1 MENSPTR
8 RTRQGELR
16 VRKNKVLCP
25 FCKEQT
31 DNSGG
36 QCTVI
41 TFDSELFGCVRPER
55 CLFRP
60 DDALRTSEASHRRPV
75 GMLLSQGRT
84 TFGLSFARLMGCDH
98 ARHYVPLMADGRGT
112 DDDFRM
118 RDGSRRMK
126 ARTNIS
132 VTITW
137 NEYGCGAV
145 GDFE

>member
-1 MENSPTR
+1 
-8 RTRQGELR
+8 
-16 VRKNKVLCP
+16 
-25 FCKEQT
+25 
-31 DNSGG
+31 
-36 QCTVI
+36 
-41 TFDSELFGCVRPER
+41 
-55 CLFRP
+55 
-60 DDALRTSEASHRRPV
+60 
-75 GMLLSQGRT
+75 
-84 TFGLSFARLMGCDH
+84 MGCDH

-145 GDFE
+145 RWVTLSNGYDHKSDRTTKLIMYVSFIQTDFPLFLWR